1 MKALAGQLTCEADAV
16 GTPAPAA
23 STRWSRADTAIVGVL
38 LAIAALTRAWH
49 LGHPGAT
56 VFDEM
61 YFVGDGGAY
70 LRGEQFIDPHPALE
84 SQLIALSMRLFG
96 TANPWAWR
104 LPDAIAGT
112 ALVAITYALARRMFQ
127 SRLAGA
133 LAASFVVLDGAFLVD
148 SRVAVPEIIYIT
160 LAALSY
166 LLLFRFIQSSN
177 PYRERRTLLA
187 LGIAIGLCLGAKL
200 LLPGISFLLVLG
212 FLIYA
217 TATRWPALRRGLTGA
232 RTRLIIGTTLLV
244 GATAALGYFAVF
256 IPNYLL
262 LGWRGIGGLTGYYND
277 VVWFEQS
284 VTGMTDPRS
293 SPWWSWP
300 LMARPFSYWHET
312 AGPLSAIWFGGN
324 PILWWGAL
332 AAMCITTARMV
343 SRPNLA
349 GAFVVIG
356 YCGCLLIVAPIAR
369 GMYLY
374 HYMPALFLGFLA
386 LANVTS
392 DCWQGQARRWEQA
405 LLLAAIV
412 PAAGLAIGGAYGMAA
427 MATLALAAATIT
439 WQNRG
444 RLVCATFVAAALT
457 AFIYFVPIWMG
468 LPISQST
475 LDARMWLHGPGLY
488 DWTYESR

>member
-1 MKALAGQLTCEADAV
+1 MKPDSGGA
-16 GTPAPAA
+16 PAP
-23 STRWSRADTAIVGVL
+23 RWSQADTAIVAAL
-38 LAIAALTRAWH
+38 LAIAALTRGWR

-84 SQLIALSMRLFG
+84 PQLIALSMRLFG

-104 LPDAIAGT
+104 LPNAIAGT
-112 ALVAITYALARRMFQ
+112 ALVAITYALCRRMFQ

-133 LAASFVVLDGAFLVD
+133 LAASFVLLDGAFLVD
-148 SRVAVPEIIYIT
+148 SRVAVPEVIYIT

-166 LLLFRFIQSSN
+166 LFFFRFIQSSN
-177 PYRERRTLLA
+177 PYRERWTLLL
-187 LGIAIGLCLGAKL
+187 LGIAMGLCLGAKL
-200 LLPGISFLLVLG
+200 LLPGITFLLVLG

-217 TATRWPALRRGLTGA
+217 TATRWPALLRGLPGRRA
-232 RTRLIIGTTLLV
+232 RLIIGAMLLV

-256 IPNYLL
+256 MPNYLL
-262 LGWRGIGGLTGYYND
+262 LGWRGIGGLAGYYGD

-284 VTGMTDPRS
+284 VTGMSDART

-300 LMARPFSYWHET
+300 LMARPFIYWRET
-312 AGPLSAIWFGGN
+312 TAQVRAIWFGGN

-332 AAMCITTARMV
+332 AAICITAARLV
-343 SRPNLA
+343 SRPTLA
-349 GAFVVIG
+349 GAFIVIG
-356 YCGCLLIVAPIAR
+356 YFGYLLIIAPIAR

-412 PAAGLAIGGAYGMAA
+412 PAAGFAVGGASGVAA
-427 MATLALAAATIT
+427 MAALALATALIT

-444 RLVCATFVAAALT
+444 RLVCAVFLAATLA
-457 AFIYFVPIWMG
+457 AFIYFVPIWIG
-468 LPISQST
+468 LPISQSAF
-475 LDARMWLHGPGLY
+475 DARMWLHGPGLY
-488 DWTYESR
+488 DWTYETR